1 MYEEFKNRV
10 ALITGGSSGIGGAA
24 ARAFATHG
32 AKVVLGSRGEEAG
45 RKTEQEI
52 REAGGEAVWIRTD
65 VSREAEVEGFVAGAA
80 DQFGRIDYAFNCAGT
95 SGAIRYLPMQAGD
108 DFDRTVA
115 TNLLGV
121 FLCMK
126 HEIPAMVRQ
135 GGGAIVNISAVA
147 GLTGSA
153 GASIY
158 AATKAGS
165 LALTRSAALEF
176 SANGIR
182 VNAVCPGIIQT
193 EGLDVAWQDIPG
205 FTIEEAK
212 RRFVAEVP
220 AGRFGRP
227 GEVAAAVLWLCSDAA
242 SYVTGQT
249 IVVDGG
255 LSIR

>member
-1 MYEEFKNRV
+1 MYEEFRDRV
-10 ALITGGSSGIGGAA
+10 ALITGGSSGIGSPA
-24 ARAFATHG
+24 ARSFAARG
-32 AKVVLGSRGEEAG
+32 AKVVIGSRREEAG
-45 RKTEQEI
+45 RRTEREI
-52 REAGGEAVWIRTD
+52 KEAGGEAVWIRTD
-65 VSREAEVEGFVAGAA
+65 VTRERDVEAFVAGAA
-80 DQFGRIDYAFNCAGT
+80 ERFDRIDYAFNCAGT

-115 TNLLGV
+115 TNLRGV
-121 FLCMK
+121 FLCLK
-126 HEIPAMVRQ
+126 HEIPAMIRQ

-147 GLTGSA
+147 GLNGSP

-193 EGLDVAWQDIPG
+193 EGLDVAWRDIPG

-227 GEVAAAVLWLCSDAA
+227 EEVASAVLWLCSDAA